1 MRKRPSLSSEMN
13 ILFPEREGEREVAGG
28 LKLVERARIHTA
40 AQPRTSF
47 PPSEIEQLA
56 ASIRE
61 LHAQGRGVA
70 GTGVLQPLLVRAAP
84 DGQGY
89 VLTAGE
95 RRLRASALAGIAQLP
110 VVISSG
116 EGEDDASSVLL
127 LQLVENVQREGLPP
141 LEEARGIEA
150 FMEGQNLSIRE
161 AARLLGKDKGY
172 IQNRLF
178 LLKAKPDVQEMV
190 SRRPDTL
197 RHARLIT
204 SVADPAQRSSLIQ
217 AVLEE
222 DASVATLER
231 RLQTSRGHTNGSQA
245 AGEAPP
251 EEPGK
256 GIQSLSEETPAP
268 GGGQQSP
275 EEDNLEGSILRA
287 NDGIRSHHRTRE
299 GERRSEEVSSP
310 QPDPLVQAIRPAA
323 AHLVE
328 AARQLDAISIT
339 PIYRAEMQR
348 EIAGI
353 RAYLDELE
361 RRLG

>member
-1 MRKRPSLSSEMN
+1 MRKRPSLSLEMN
-13 ILFPEREGEREVAGG
+13 TLFPEREGEREVAGG

-47 PPSEIEQLA
+47 PLAEIEELA

-70 GTGVLQPLLVRAAP
+70 GTGILQPLLVRAAP

-110 VVISSG
+110 VVISSSA
-116 EGEDDASSVLL
+116 EGEDDTSSVLL

-150 FMEGQNLSIRE
+150 LMEGQNLSIRE

-178 LLKAKPDVQEMV
+178 LLKAGPDIQEMV
-190 SRRPDTL
+190 LRRPDTL

-204 SVADPAQRSSLIQ
+204 SVADSAQRSSLIQ

-222 DASVATLER
+222 DASIATLER
-231 RLQTSRGHTNGSQA
+231 RLQTSKGHTNRSQA

-251 EEPGK
+251 EESGETT
-256 GIQSLSEETPAP
+256 QSL
-268 GGGQQSP
+268 P
-275 EEDNLEGSILRA
+275 EGDRRN
-287 NDGIRSHHRTRE
+287 
-299 GERRSEEVSSP
+299 ERVPPP

-328 AARQLDAISIT
+328 AARQLDVMNVT

-353 RAYLDELE
+353 RAHLDELE